1 MCALLYYVY
10 KYVCTTITMYCIYI
24 QEELACRISSSVAL
38 CRDWP
43 EKKEARDD
51 RLAPAPAPAES
62 LVWPCE
68 LGEGGRG
75 GGEGEMVAV

>member
-1 MCALLYYVY
+1 MCALLDYVY

-43 EKKEARDD
+43 EKKEASDD
-51 RLAPAPAPAES
+51 RLAPAPAES